1 MSSFNG
7 KSAIVTG
14 GASGI
19 GRSLAKQLLER
30 GARVLIADITGAQD
44 AAQEL
49 GCEGIELDVTDNNA
63 VKKCIED
70 YAASQG
76 GLDYMFNNA
85 GILVVGD
92 AKDMSYDDWNNVIN
106 INLKGVMN
114 GVVAAYPIMIEQ
126 GHGHIVNTGS
136 LAGLLPSPTAVPYS
150 TSKFAVVGLTQS
162 LRAEAR
168 RYGVKV
174 SAICPGFISTPMAD
188 NSKFVGGMDRQKSND
203 SVKFVGGYITSDELV
218 RRALIGISRN
228 KELIVIPTKI
238 RVLASVLRRF
248 PELGTLFTKL
258 MASGMK
264 SNS

>member
-1 MSSFNG
+1 MSHFNG

-19 GRSLAKQLLER
+19 GRSLTKRLLEQ
-30 GARVLIADITGAQD
+30 GARVLIADISGAEG

-49 GCEGIELDVTDNNA
+49 GCEGAQLDVTDPVA
-63 VKKCIED
+63 VKRCVED
-70 YAASQG
+70 YAQSQG
-76 GLDYMFNNA
+76 GLDYIFNNA

-106 INLKGVMN
+106 VNLKGVIH
-114 GVVAAYPIMIEQ
+114 GVVAAYPIMIQQ
-126 GHGHIVNTGS
+126 GYGHIVNTGS
-136 LAGLLPSPTAVPYS
+136 LAGLLPSPTAVPYCA
-150 TSKFAVVGLTQS
+150 SKFAVVGMTQS

-174 SAICPGFISTPMAD
+174 SAICPGFITTPMAD
-188 NSKFVGGMDRQKSND
+188 NSKMVGGMDRKKSID
-203 SVKFVGGYITSDELV
+203 SVKFVGGYITSDELA
-218 RRALIGISRN
+218 RRALEGVSRN

-238 RVLASVLRRF
+238 RILASFLRRV
-248 PELGTLFTKL
+248 PELGRLFTNL

-264 SNS
+264 KS

>member
-1 MSSFNG
+1 MSDFNG

-19 GRSLAKQLLER
+19 GKSLAKLLVEQ
-30 GARVLIADITGAQD
+30 GARVLIADIGDAQS

-49 GCEGIELDVTDNNA
+49 GCEGTQLDVTDNIA
-63 VKKCIED
+63 VKRCIED
-70 YAASQG
+70 FAQAQG
-76 GLDYMFNNA
+76 SLDYMFNNA

-92 AKDMSYDDWNNVIN
+92 AKDMSYEDWDNVIN
-106 INLKGVMN
+106 VNLKGVIN
-114 GVVAAYPIMIEQ
+114 GVHAAYPIMIQQ

-174 SAICPGFISTPMAD
+174 SAVCPGFVTTAMAD
-188 NSKFVGGMDRQKSND
+188 TSKFVGGMDRQKSND
-203 SVKFVGGYITSDELV
+203 SVKFVGGYISSDELA
-218 RRALIGISRN
+218 RRALVGVSRN
-228 KELIVIPTKI
+228 KELIVIPTRI
-238 RVLASVLRRF
+238 RILASFLRRF
-248 PELGTLFTKL
+248 PEVGTLFTNL
-258 MASGMK
+258 MANGMK
-264 SNS
+264 KP

>member
-1 MSSFNG
+1 MSDFNG

-19 GRSLAKQLLER
+19 GKSLTKLLIEQ
-30 GARVLIADITGAQD
+30 GARVLIADITGAQES
-44 AAQEL
+44 AQEL
-49 GCEGIELDVTDNNA
+49 GCEGAALDVTDHEA
-63 VKKCIED
+63 VKRCVED
-70 YAASQG
+70 FAQSQG
-76 GLDYMFNNA
+76 GLDYIFNNA

-92 AKDMSYDDWNNVIN
+92 AKDMSYEDWHNVIS
-106 INLKGVMN
+106 INLMGVVN
-114 GVVAAYPIMIEQ
+114 GVFAAYPIMIAQ

-150 TSKFAVVGLTQS
+150 TSKFGVVGLTQS

-188 NSKFVGGMDRQKSND
+188 NSKFVGGLDRKKSND
-203 SVKFVGGYITSDELV
+203 SVKLVGGYISSDELAS
-218 RRALIGISRN
+218 RALKGVSRN
-228 KELIVIPTKI
+228 QELIVIPTKI
-238 RVLASVLRRF
+238 RLLASFLRRF
-248 PELGTLFTKL
+248 PELGTMFTNL

-264 SNS
+264 KP

>member
-1 MSSFNG
+1 MSDFNG
-7 KSAIVTG
+7 KTAIITG

-19 GRSLAKQLLER
+19 GKSLAKLLTEQ
-30 GARVLIADITGAQD
+30 GAHVLIADIAEAET

-49 GCEGIELDVTDNNA
+49 GCEGTQLDVTDNIA
-63 VKKCIED
+63 VKQCIEGF
-70 YAASQG
+70 AEAQG
-76 GLDYMFNNA
+76 RLDYMFNNA

-92 AKDMSYDDWNNVIN
+92 AKDMSYEDWDNVIN
-106 INLKGVMN
+106 VNLKGVIN
-114 GVVAAYPIMIEQ
+114 GVYAAYPIMIEQ

-150 TSKFAVVGLTQS
+150 TSKFGVIGLTQS

-174 SAICPGFISTPMAD
+174 SAVCPGFVTTPMAD
-188 NSKFVGGMDRQKSND
+188 TSKFVGGMDREKSND
-203 SVKFVGGYITSDELV
+203 SVKLVGGYITSDELA
-218 RRALIGISRN
+218 RRALEGISRN

-238 RVLASVLRRF
+238 RLLASFLRRM
-248 PELGTLFTKL
+248 PELGTMFTNL

-264 SNS
+264 RP